1 MSADSGRVVIVTG
14 GGAGIG
20 LAASRRFAEKG
31 AKVLITGRRGAQL
44 EAAATTHPNIQG
56 FVADAGDPADAPRTV
71 TGRWR
76 CGAVSSDRQQRRCR
90 NSDGASR
97 DLSRE
102 SQGYSRGE
110 RAWATLLAAA
120 AVSHLEIT
128 KGSIINISS
137 TFSQKAIAGF
147 SHYVASKA
155 ALEHLTRCLALELG
169 PKGIRVNA
177 IASGPIERPFSRN
190 EWNFRR
196 RRRKPSSSKNGV
208 LSPRSPRNS
217 GGRTPSGSAV
227 SFLRPGT
234 RTVPAS

>member
-20 LAASRRFAEKG
+20 LAAARRFAEKG

-177 IASGPIERPFSRN
+177 IASGPVETAFLQERMGFSATQAEAIKQQERSLIPPVAA
-190 EWNFRR
+190 ELRR
-196 RRRKPSSSKNGV
+196 TFS
-208 LSPRSPRNS
+208 
-217 GGRTPSGSAV
+217 
-227 SFLRPGT
+227 
-234 RTVPAS
+234 